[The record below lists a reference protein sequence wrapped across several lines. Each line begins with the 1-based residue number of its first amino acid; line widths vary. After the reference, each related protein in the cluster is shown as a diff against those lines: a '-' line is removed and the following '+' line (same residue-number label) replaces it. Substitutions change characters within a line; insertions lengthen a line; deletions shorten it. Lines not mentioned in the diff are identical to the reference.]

1 MLSTGFIN
9 VLQSWGQVCPF
20 HTSTLWPIW
29 GKERKC
35 KKEMSVGRHPEEV
48 VIRMMAWWVAQGF
61 LEQRWVFVVTCVP
74 ITSSSQQCWCRHHTL
89 TRWIWIRAET
99 FVDVVVRYS
108 PTWSH
113 GPNVCHSDSMWLDS
127 AKDTSLSADLTRPMR
142 NFADATYWWY
152 LAQHH
157 DQSIPWK
164 LKMHFLSDAQFV
176 PVAVLCVLAIE
187 CGTQPVSLL
196 NLFLGRH
203 RRSLWMSCHRW
214 MSWRM
219 RSSTIALWGEAFW
232 LAVELHW
239 LHLILMLDLNWF
251 QIVVI
256 PRCHLQCCA
265 WTVLADLV
273 RS

>member
-1 MLSTGFIN
+1 MFPQPQLRMHTMSHAHSIGANSKTATELCLCLLSSHEVFIDAMLATGFIN

-35 KKEMSVGRHPEEV
+35 KKELSVGRHPEEV

-74 ITSSSQQCWCRHHTL
+74 ITRSSQQCWCRHYTL

-196 NLFLGRH
+196 NL
-203 RRSLWMSCHRW
+203 
-214 MSWRM
+214 
-219 RSSTIALWGEAFW
+219 
-232 LAVELHW
+232 
-239 LHLILMLDLNWF
+239 
-251 QIVVI
+251 
-256 PRCHLQCCA
+256 
-265 WTVLADLV
+265 VLAGTAEVCGWAAIAGWVEGWDPAL
-273 RS
+273 